1 MGRRQILC
9 LKTPG
14 FPHIFPHIIQ
24 FSTIWPESTFKYSHY
39 LSYISI
45 WFPFLRRQPGD
56 KALAF
61 PQAQGRPSHTTW
73 PTPGVSL
80 VCSDPA
86 TVQCLSHVVTRVTV
100 ATKKSWVSRFIGIG
114 WDRRKETSWIMLNP
128 VGWWCTADML
138 TWNDFCCK
146 MLHVRLRPMSGVV
159 GFTWNSDQSAWCMHN
174 SCTPKK
180 SCRCVV
186 TRTFKIVFPSHRHTV
201 RYRNAGW
208 WFQVLFS
215 SIPTWDDDHP
225 PLMFRGVSTI
235 NRIAFKVQKER
246 NAHGSQQYVPWTA
259 VVTWLHASGP
269 IAGAFVVT
277 MFWYPWTQAGVSG
290 KCLEK
295 RCYQG
300 RRASSG
306 GDTH

>member
-45 WFPFLRRQPGD
+45 WFPFLAPAARWQSTGLSTSAREAVPCHLTHAWSELSMLRSGNG
-56 KALAF
+56 AMF
-61 PQAQGRPSHTTW
+61 VTCCHQGHRSH
-73 PTPGVSL
+73 
-80 VCSDPA
+80 
-86 TVQCLSHVVTRVTV
+86 QKKLSFQIYRD
-100 ATKKSWVSRFIGIG
+100 RG

-225 PLMFRGVSTI
+225 PLMFRGVFNHQSDC
-235 NRIAFKVQKER
+235 V
-246 NAHGSQQYVPWTA
+246 
-259 VVTWLHASGP
+259 
-269 IAGAFVVT
+269 
-277 MFWYPWTQAGVSG
+277 
-290 KCLEK
+290 
-295 RCYQG
+295 
-300 RRASSG
+300 
-306 GDTH
+306 